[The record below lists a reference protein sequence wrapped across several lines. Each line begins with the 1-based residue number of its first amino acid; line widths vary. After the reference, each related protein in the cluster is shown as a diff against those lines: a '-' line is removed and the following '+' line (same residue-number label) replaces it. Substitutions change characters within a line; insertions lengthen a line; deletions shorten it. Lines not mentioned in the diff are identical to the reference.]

1 MKRPKNKEE
10 YRQRLAESFTHV
22 LEEKWLN
29 WKKEW
34 GGAGS
39 QSPHNGVTK
48 ACYRGSNAFYLSL
61 VSMVNGYDDPRWVT
75 MVQIMDQK
83 GTYHP
88 KEKWHLKAGT
98 EATYVEYW
106 FPFDVKNKRAM
117 TWEEHAEALK
127 NGRSEMDFVLS
138 ARYTA
143 VFNASQVEGMPELSL
158 PEKQEIAPDELLMK
172 LSKNMGVP
180 IINDGENSAYYSPSE
195 DQIHLPLPEIF
206 HSEYAY
212 NSTALHEL
220 AHATGHSSRLNRSFV
235 GLFGTPEYAYEEL
248 VAEITSAFMGTDLS
262 RSAESEHLKNH
273 KAYVQSWISAIRNR
287 PEMLT
292 KAIKDAQTAASFLD
306 WKAELITEQQFQ
318 KEVGTMRT
326 IQVRERE
333 AERER

>member
-10 YRQRLAESFTHV
+10 FRARLAQDFANV
-22 LEEKWLN
+22 LEERGLD

-34 GGAGS
+34 GAGG
-39 QSPHNGVTK
+39 QAPLNGITK
-48 ACYRGSNAFYLSL
+48 AVYRGCNAFNLSL
-61 VSMVNGYDDPRWVT
+61 MAMVNGYEDPRWVT

-106 FPFDVKNKRAM
+106 FPFDVKKKKAL
-117 TWEEHAEALK
+117 TWEEHAEELK
-127 NGRSEMDFVLS
+127 NGRSELDFVLS

-143 VFNASQVEGMPELSL
+143 VFNASQIEGIPELPS
-158 PEKQEIAPDELLMK
+158 PEKQEVSPDELLAK
-172 LSKNMGVP
+172 LSKNMG
-180 IINDGENSAYYSPSE
+180 ISILNDGGDRAFYSPSE
-195 DQIHLPLPEIF
+195 DRIHLPLPEIF

-220 AHATGHSSRLNRSFV
+220 AHATGHSSRLNRSLV

-248 VAEITSAFMGTDLS
+248 VAEITSAFMGADLS
-262 RSAESEHLKNH
+262 KGAESEHLKNH
-273 KAYVQSWISAIRNR
+273 KAYVQSWISAIRNK

-292 KAIKDAQTAASFLD
+292 KAIKEAQTAARFMD
-306 WKAELITEQQFQ
+306 WKAELITEAEY
-318 KEVGTMRT
+318 KKTVGTMIAVKT
-326 IQVRERE
+326 RERDQ
-333 AERER
+333 ER

>member
-10 YRQRLAESFTHV
+10 YRQRMAESFARV
-22 LEEKWLN
+22 LEEKGLD

-34 GGAGS
+34 GGPGG
-39 QSPHNGVTK
+39 QSPRNGVTK

-61 VSMVNGYDDPRWVT
+61 VSLVNGYDDPRWVT

-106 FPFDVKNKRAM
+106 FPFDVKRKKAL
-117 TWEEHAEALK
+117 TWEEHEEELK
-127 NGRSEMDFVLS
+127 NGRNETEFVLS

-143 VFNASQVEGMPELSL
+143 VFNASQVEGMPELSA
-158 PEKQEIAPDELLMK
+158 PKMPDVSPDELLAK
-172 LSKNMGVP
+172 LSKNMGVS
-180 IINDGENSAYYSPSE
+180 ILNDGGDRAFYSPSE
-195 DQIHLPLPEIF
+195 DRIHLPLPEIF

-220 AHATGHSSRLNRSFV
+220 AHATGHSSRLNRSLV

-248 VAEITSAFMGTDLS
+248 VAEITSALMGADLS
-262 RSAESEHLKNH
+262 KGAESEHLKNH
-273 KAYVQSWISAIRNR
+273 KAYVQSWISAIRNK

-292 KAIKDAQTAASFLD
+292 KAIKEAQTAACFMD
-306 WKAELITEQQFQ
+306 WKAELITEQEFQ
-318 KEVGTMRT
+318 KEVGMMKT

-333 AERER
+333 KEQER

>member
-1 MKRPKNKEE
+1 VKRPKNKEE
-10 YRQRLAESFTHV
+10 YRQRLAESFAHV
-22 LEEKWLN
+22 LEEKGLD

-34 GGAGS
+34 GGRSAA
-39 QSPHNGVTK
+39 PMNAVTK
-48 ACYRGSNAFYLSL
+48 ARYRGTNAFGLAL
-61 VSMVNGYDDPRWVT
+61 ISMINGYDDPRWVT

-106 FPFDVKNKRAM
+106 FPFDVKKKKAL
-117 TWEEHAEALK
+117 TWEEHEEEMK
-127 NGRSEMDFVLS
+127 NGRSEIDFVLS

-143 VFNASQVEGMPELSL
+143 VFNASQVEGMPELHS
-158 PEKQEIAPDELLMK
+158 PGKQEVSPDELLEK
-172 LSKNMGVP
+172 LSKNMGVA
-180 IINDGENSAYYSPSE
+180 IFNDGGERAFYSPSE
-195 DQIHLPLPEIF
+195 DRIHLPLPEIF

-220 AHATGHSSRLNRSFV
+220 AHATGHSSRLNRSFL

-248 VAEITSAFMGTDLS
+248 VAEIASAFMGADLS
-262 RSAESEHLKNH
+262 KGAESEHLKNH
-273 KAYVQSWISAIRNR
+273 KAYVQNWISAIRNK

-292 KAIKDAQTAASFLD
+292 KAIKEAQTAACFMD
-306 WKAELITEQQFQ
+306 WKAELITEQEFK
-318 KEVGTMRT
+318 KEVGMMKT

-333 AERER
+333 IERGR